1 MTRAVA
7 VHGREHRS
15 DSERSPLAGMPAL
28 RELASPDA
36 YLARHSRSFRF
47 AASLLRGTERDR
59 VARVYAWCRF
69 TDDLV
74 DTSSS
79 GRTSTEARLDAWL
92 AASRAAYDGRGSG
105 IELVDRTMG
114 EMAERGIPFTYA
126 ADLVAGVRSD
136 LHFTPFLN
144 LDALHLYTRR
154 VAGVVG
160 CWLAELH
167 GVRDPWMIQ
176 RAGALG
182 DAMQVTNILRDVGED
197 CERGRIYLP
206 LSLLFDHG
214 LTSADINAMQ
224 RGERPIDSAYR
235 DVVEALMEVATA
247 DYRAAREAIPFLPKS
262 FRRAVAVAAA
272 VYEGIH
278 GAIRGNGY
286 DNFHLR
292 AVTTTPRKITL
303 ALGAILSSEWRG
315 SRRHPKVPLRPSHPR
330 VVA

>member
-1 MTRAVA
+1 MTPATA
-7 VHGREHRS
+7 VHEREHRV
-15 DSERSPLAGMPAL
+15 DPDRSPLDGMPAL

-47 AASLLRGTERDR
+47 AATLLQGTERDR

-79 GRTSTEARLDAWL
+79 GTAATEARLDAWL
-92 AASRAAYDGRGSG
+92 AASRAAYDGRSSG
-105 IELVDRTMG
+105 MELVDRAMG
-114 EMAERGIPFTYA
+114 EMAERSIPFTYA

-136 LHFTPFLN
+136 LHFAPFRS
-144 LDALHLYTRR
+144 LDALHVYTRR

-182 DAMQVTNILRDVGED
+182 DAMQITNILRDVGED
-197 CERGRIYLP
+197 YEQGRIYLP

-214 LTSADINAMQ
+214 LTSADIGAMQ
-224 RGERPIDSAYR
+224 RGERPIGAAYR
-235 DVVEALMEVATA
+235 DVVEALMDVATH

-262 FRRAVAVAAA
+262 FRRAVTVAAA

-278 GAIRGNGY
+278 GAIRRNGY
-286 DNFHLR
+286 DNLHHR
-292 AVTTTPRKITL
+292 AVTTTPRKVAL
-303 ALGAILSSEWRG
+303 ALGAILSS
-315 SRRHPKVPLRPSHPR
+315 RRPALRAAHTAR
-330 VVA
+330 